1 MIKIDIQLSPTSRL
15 SEVDFADLGFG
26 KHFSEHMFVADYTE
40 GLGWH
45 SCRVEPYQ
53 NLSLSPACGALHY
66 GQALFEGMKAY
77 KNVAGDVLLFRPDEN
92 CRRLNASA
100 ERMCMPTISEEL
112 FHGALETLLK
122 IDQAWVPTTPNSSLY
137 LRPYMF
143 ASEAV
148 LGVRPSREYKYIIFS
163 SPSSLYYNKPVRVR
177 VEEKYVRAA
186 EGGTGFA
193 KCAGNY
199 GAALFPTREAIK
211 AGYDQI
217 LWTDGHLHQY
227 IEESGTMNVMFVL
240 KGNKILTSP
249 VSGTILD
256 GVTRKSI
263 LQIGREWGYEVIE
276 ERLSVETV
284 IQAAHDGHLLE
295 AFGAGTAATVS
306 SICMIGYKGT
316 DFELPEV
323 TESSFSR
330 RILAYMEALKRG
342 QIEDTHNWIKTIKTA

>member
-1 MIKIDIQLSPTSRL
+1 MSVHIEIQRSAQSRL
-15 SEVDFADLGFG
+15 SEVDFNDVGFG
-26 KHFSEHMFVADYTE
+26 KYFSDHMFVADYVDDRWQD
-40 GLGWH
+40 L
-45 SCRVEPYQ
+45 RVVPYE
-53 NLSLSPACGALHY
+53 NLSLSPACAALHY

-77 KNVAGDVLLFRPDEN
+77 KSAEGEVLVFRPDEN
-92 CRRLNASA
+92 QRRLNVSA
-100 ERMCMPTISEEL
+100 DRMCMPEL
-112 FHGALETLLK
+112 PAEYFHAGLEALLK
-122 IDQAWVPTTPNSSLY
+122 LDHAWIPTAPHCSLY

-143 ASEAV
+143 ASDAV
-148 LGVRPSREYKYIIFS
+148 LGVRPAKEYKFIIFTA
-163 SPSSLYYNKPVRVR
+163 PSALYYNKPVRVR

-199 GAALFPTREAIK
+199 GASLYPTREAMK

-227 IEESGTMNVMFVL
+227 IEESGTMNVLFVL
-240 KGNKILTSP
+240 KDKKILTSP

-263 LQIGREWGYEVIE
+263 LQIGREWGYQVIE
-276 ERLSVETV
+276 ERLSVETI

-306 SICMIGYKGT
+306 SISAIGYKGT
-316 DFELPEV
+316 DFELPAV
-323 TESSFSR
+323 DKNSFSR
-330 RILAYMEALKRG
+330 LILKELEDLKRG
-342 QIEDTHNWIKTIKTA
+342 VIADNRHWIKRIKTA